1 MWSSETCIGLA
12 AIRVKEDLNIVLAP
26 INRTH
31 NIIKLTCSAPSGGG
45 GDGGTPYDG
54 LYWEALPE
62 RGTFFRPQVYERVRS
77 FLVEVY
83 ERAGKSVMSV
93 CKRAQKG

>member
-45 GDGGTPYDG
+45 GMGV
-54 LYWEALPE
+54 LPMMAFTG
-62 RGTFFRPQVYERVRS
+62 R
-77 FLVEVY
+77 L
-83 ERAGKSVMSV
+83 
-93 CKRAQKG
+93 CLKGVPFSGHRYMKGYGVF